1 MATKQEQLNVLLNN
15 IEAEREMMALWCWK
29 HDISYIPS
37 FLDYQGRL
45 IELQREV
52 EEEDHVTKNVGCPE
66 EAVPSI
72 TGPFP
77 HYEEKFEL

>member
-15 IEAEREMMALWCWK
+15 IEEEREMMALWCWK
-29 HDISYIPS
+29 HDIPYVPS

-52 EEEDHVTKNVGCPE
+52 EEEVHVTKNAG
-66 EAVPSI
+66 
-72 TGPFP
+72 
-77 HYEEKFEL
+77 